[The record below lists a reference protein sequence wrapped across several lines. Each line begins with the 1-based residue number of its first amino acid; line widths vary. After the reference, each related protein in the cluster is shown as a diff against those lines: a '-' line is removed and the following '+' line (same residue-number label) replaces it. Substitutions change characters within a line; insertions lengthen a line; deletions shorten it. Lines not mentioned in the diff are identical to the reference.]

1 MILYVVGYCCWC
13 WALSRSLVIVVACL
27 VIGVIVLSYISFSLY
42 NELNTRV
49 APLEKENKD
58 LKRQVDY
65 WKRYAESIESQRD
78 YLQGVVDRLT
88 KEVNNYHVWLQ
99 GNISECN
106 VRIAVYERQLGQCS
120 ELLSELN
127 KLNETYYYRSFRLK
141 DYRNPLLPSETT
153 LHLWYPGSA
162 YILHRLYRK
171 HIKMVIKYNPS
182 TGQYYV
188 EKEVIDYVKNVV
200 KESIPIFQE
209 IATEILE
216 NGAGGDKEFY
226 SNLILQIVHQ
236 LKYME
241 TSYSKYPVE
250 TLVEGVGDCD
260 CLALLLATFLE
271 AAGIDTVLVIEKLG
285 NGLHV
290 RVGVNLPSPPDDL
303 YKYGRT
309 QAKYIRYNNKMYY
322 LAEPTWDITKA
333 DPLDPSILGFFIGD
347 PVQTG
352 KIITVIDV

>member
-27 VIGVIVLSYISFSLY
+27 VIGIIVLSYISFSLY
-42 NELNTRV
+42 NELSARV
-49 APLEKENKD
+49 VPLEKENKD
-58 LKRQVDY
+58 LKGQVDY
-65 WKRYAESIESQRD
+65 WRRYAESVEANRDQLMETIDDLESRLRNYQMWLSGNASKIL
-78 YLQGVVDRLT
+78 YL
-88 KEVNNYHVWLQ
+88 E
-99 GNISECN
+99 NIIN
-106 VRIAVYERQLGQCS
+106 QYEKIM
-120 ELLSELN
+120 SELN

-141 DYRNPLLPSETT
+141 DYRNPLLPRETT
-153 LHLWYPGSA
+153 LHLGYPGEA
-162 YILHRLYRK
+162 YINYRLYKK
-171 HIKMVIKYNPS
+171 HLKMALKYNPV
-182 TGQYYV
+182 TGEYSV
-188 EKEVIDYVKNVV
+188 EQELIEYVKNVV
-200 KESIPIFQE
+200 KESIPVFKNISIKLLAAYAE
-209 IATEILE
+209 
-216 NGAGGDKEFY
+216 GDKEFFT
-226 SNLILQIVHQ
+226 NLILQIVHQ

-322 LAEPTWDITKA
+322 LAEPTWDVTKA

-352 KIITVIDV
+352 KVITVIDV

>member
-1 MILYVVGYCCWC
+1 
-13 WALSRSLVIVVACL
+13 VACL
-27 VIGVIVLSYISFSLY
+27 VIGIIVLSYISFSLY
-42 NELNTRV
+42 NELSARV
-49 APLEKENKD
+49 VPLEKENKD
-58 LKRQVDY
+58 LKGQVDY
-65 WKRYAESIESQRD
+65 WRRYAESVEANRDQLMETIDDLESRLRNYQMWLSGNASKIL
-78 YLQGVVDRLT
+78 YL
-88 KEVNNYHVWLQ
+88 E
-99 GNISECN
+99 NIIN
-106 VRIAVYERQLGQCS
+106 QYEKIM
-120 ELLSELN
+120 SELN

-141 DYRNPLLPSETT
+141 DYRNPLLPRETT
-153 LHLWYPGSA
+153 LHLGYPGEA
-162 YILHRLYRK
+162 YINYRLYKK
-171 HIKMVIKYNPS
+171 HLKMALKYNPV
-182 TGQYYV
+182 TGEYSV
-188 EKEVIDYVKNVV
+188 EQELIEYVKNVV
-200 KESIPIFQE
+200 KESIPVFKNISIKLLAAYAE
-209 IATEILE
+209 
-216 NGAGGDKEFY
+216 GDKEFFT
-226 SNLILQIVHQ
+226 NLVLQIVHQ

-322 LAEPTWDITKA
+322 LAEPTWDVTKA

-352 KIITVIDV
+352 KVITVIDV

>member
-1 MILYVVGYCCWC
+1 
-13 WALSRSLVIVVACL
+13 VACL

-49 APLEKENKD
+49 TPLEKENKD

-65 WKRYAESIESQRD
+65 WRRYAESVEANRDQLMETIDDLESRLRNYQMWLSGNASKIL
-78 YLQGVVDRLT
+78 YL
-88 KEVNNYHVWLQ
+88 E
-99 GNISECN
+99 NIIN
-106 VRIAVYERQLGQCS
+106 QYEKIM
-120 ELLSELN
+120 SELN

-141 DYRNPLLPSETT
+141 DYRNPLLPRETT
-153 LHLWYPGSA
+153 LHLGYPGEA
-162 YILHRLYRK
+162 YINYRLYKK
-171 HIKMVIKYNPS
+171 HLKMALKYNPV
-182 TGQYYV
+182 TGEYSV
-188 EKEVIDYVKNVV
+188 EQELIEYVKNVV
-200 KESIPIFQE
+200 KESIPVFKDISIKLLAAYAE
-209 IATEILE
+209 A
-216 NGAGGDKEFY
+216 DKEFFT
-226 SNLILQIVHQ
+226 NLVLQIVHQ

-352 KIITVIDV
+352 KVITVIDV

>member
-49 APLEKENKD
+49 TPLEKENKD

-65 WKRYAESIESQRD
+65 WRRYAESVEANRDQLMETIDDLESRLRNYQMWLSGNASKIL
-78 YLQGVVDRLT
+78 YL
-88 KEVNNYHVWLQ
+88 E
-99 GNISECN
+99 NIIN
-106 VRIAVYERQLGQCS
+106 QYEKIM
-120 ELLSELN
+120 SELN

-141 DYRNPLLPSETT
+141 DYRNPLLPRETT
-153 LHLWYPGSA
+153 LHLGYPGEA
-162 YILHRLYRK
+162 YINYRLYKK
-171 HIKMVIKYNPS
+171 HLKMALKYNPV
-182 TGQYYV
+182 TGEYSV
-188 EKEVIDYVKNVV
+188 EQELIEYVKNVV
-200 KESIPIFQE
+200 KESIPVFKNISIKLLAAYAE
-209 IATEILE
+209 
-216 NGAGGDKEFY
+216 GDKEFFT
-226 SNLILQIVHQ
+226 NLVLQIVHQ
-236 LKYME
+236 LKYEE
-241 TSYSKYPVE
+241 TSYSKYPIE

-322 LAEPTWDITKA
+322 LAEPTWDVTKA

-352 KIITVIDV
+352 KVITVIDV